1 MLRYC
6 LFLVLCPTVLVGC
19 NLSRAS
25 LDKPASAMDI
35 TPRVDA
41 PQAPAT
47 RQPAPPTAATLP
59 SPAPTPDRCS
69 QPAPHL
75 ARSIEAN
82 VQIDYPARTA
92 IVSQRIQFHN
102 LEDEPLADLVLDA
115 QPNQWAD
122 TFSLAELRVNDEAA
136 DYSLDSNRLEIPLA
150 QPLLPGCWLE
160 IALAFQLHPEA
171 IREGLRSYR
180 GFFGYSPRQLNL
192 SHFLPTVAARIGG
205 EWRIHQ
211 PTGIGEQIVYEP
223 ADWQLTVS
231 VTDAADSLQLAAPG
245 IVTRLAAGQWQV
257 DLSASRDL
265 ALSLSEDYILTE
277 REVAPGLTVA
287 VYSFA
292 DAQVYRNGLRL
303 NGAEHLLTEAGKAL
317 AHFSRS
323 FGDYPW
329 SRFVIVQG
337 DFPDGM
343 EFSGLVYVGSAW
355 FYGFDGSPKNYLTL
369 ITAHEIAHQWWYARV
384 GSDSALN
391 PWLDEALATYSEYL
405 FIEAFHPAEKNWW
418 WTFRVANFLPQGH
431 VDSAVYEFTTARAYI
446 NAVYLRGVQMLHNL
460 REDIGDAAFM
470 QLLSD
475 YSAAGAGQIV
485 DPALFWSLLPADK
498 RPLTQATRVEF
509 LREPI
514 QIHD

>member
-1 MLRYC
+1 MPCMLRKC
-6 LFLVLCPTVLVGC
+6 AFLLLCGLLLTGC
-19 NLSRAS
+19 NLSRAG
-25 LDKPASAMDI
+25 LDKPASAMDS
-35 TPRVDA
+35 A
-41 PQAPAT
+41 PETATEQAPAAS
-47 RQPAPPTAATLP
+47 QPAPPKASAQPTP
-59 SPAPTPDRCS
+59 SPTPDRCS
-69 QPAPHL
+69 QPAPQL
-75 ARSIEAN
+75 ARSIYAD
-82 VQIDYPARTA
+82 VQIDYPARSA
-92 IVSQRIQFHN
+92 EVSQRIQFYN
-102 LEDEPLADLVLDA
+102 LESEPLAELVLDA

-122 TFSLAELRVNDEAA
+122 AFALAELRLNGAA
-136 DYSLDSNRLEIPLA
+136 VDYQLDLNRLEIPLTN
-150 QPLLPGCWLE
+150 PLPPGCWLE
-160 IALAFQLHPEA
+160 IALDFQLRPEA

-205 EWRIHQ
+205 DWRIHQ

-223 ADWQLTVS
+223 ADWQVTVS
-231 VTDAADSLQLAAPG
+231 VADASDSLQLAAPG
-245 IVTRLAAGQWQV
+245 IVTRQAAGQWQV
-257 DLSASRDL
+257 ELAGSRDL

-277 REVAPGLTVA
+277 REVAPGLSVA

-405 FIEAFHPAEKNWW
+405 FIEALYPAEKNWW
-418 WTFRVANFLPQGH
+418 WSFRVANFLPQGQ

-460 REDIGDAAFM
+460 RDDIGDGAFM
-470 QLLSD
+470 QLLQD
-475 YSAAGAGQIV
+475 YSAAGQGKIV

-498 RPLTQATRVEF
+498 RPLTQATRAEF
-509 LREPI
+509 LREP
-514 QIHD
+514 